1 MHPALSEGESFFITP
16 SQFEIEY
23 MYRKGN
29 NNYIPRV
36 AKCVLES
43 MDVDYSPGEKFT
55 TLKPDDQGASP
66 QIIKINLSFKEMLV
80 LTKKNVAGGY

>member
-1 MHPALSEGESFFITP
+1 
-16 SQFEIEY
+16 

-43 MDVDYSPGEKFT
+43 MEVDY
-55 TLKPDDQGASP
+55 A
-66 QIIKINLSFKEMLV
+66 LSVKSLQH
-80 LTKKNVAGGY
+80 

>member
-1 MHPALSEGESFFITP
+1 
-16 SQFEIEY
+16 

-43 MDVDYSPGEKFT
+43 MDVDYAPGEKFT

-66 QIIKINLSFKEMLV
+66 CLLYTPPETKFNYQATYTAPETGMLGGIIGADHFTQM
-80 LTKKNVAGGY
+80 